1 MVTQIRTPVIEHQ
14 LPLEAGTVGRG
25 WGRLLGARD
34 ALYLYLGG
42 ANRCVWQYAK
52 SHWAAHLKFVH
63 FSEGKLDLNKKERKE
78 GRKKKPKSQ
87 GGNPD
92 IYSIYVLTLC

>member
-1 MVTQIRTPVIEHQ
+1 M
-14 LPLEAGTVGRG
+14 
-25 WGRLLGARD
+25 
-34 ALYLYLGG
+34 
-42 ANRCVWQYAK
+42 
-52 SHWAAHLKFVH
+52 KFVH